1 LDTVQEVF
9 ATTGKLLGSH
19 LKRFPDG
26 EPGGR
31 RMWINWQY
39 PLLRGS
45 PFLQLDH
52 SRPPAITGC
61 MQLMLA
67 DGVKAEDVHFG
78 ELGYAREARASYQ
91 DFLAARENGQLPRD
105 ARFQVCLP
113 TPFAVV
119 AAQVSPAHIPAI
131 EASYEKAM
139 IREAEAVIAAIPH
152 KDLCIQWDICIEM
165 VAFDGRTPY
174 LPSFPHMDKFFG
186 ERFGRLT
193 QVIPYTVEL
202 GFHLCYGD
210 LDAKHAIEP
219 IDATKLV
226 EMTHLIIA
234 SVKHPI
240 AYFHMPVP
248 INRTDDAYFAPLTN
262 LKLPPETELFL
273 GLIHAKDGVIGAK
286 QRMKAAQKYVHN
298 FGIASECGISRART
312 AETVNEILRVHAAVA
327 ETASA

>member
-1 LDTVQEVF
+1 
-9 ATTGKLLGSH
+9 
-19 LKRFPDG
+19 
-26 EPGGR
+26 
-31 RMWINWQY
+31 
-39 PLLRGS
+39 
-45 PFLQLDH
+45 
-52 SRPPAITGC
+52 
-61 MQLMLA
+61 
-67 DGVKAEDVHFG
+67 
-78 ELGYAREARASYQ
+78 
-91 DFLAARENGQLPRD
+91 
-105 ARFQVCLP
+105 
-113 TPFAVV
+113 VV